1 MREKYDSLDNKRLA
15 FWTHKY
21 NEGDRAMSDIVKLLL
36 RECDHQLAFGN
47 DMSDVL
53 LPAAA
58 EIARFRAENE
68 RLRAGLQKIV
78 DAEDAPSLARDL
90 LEGKDIP

>member
-1 MREKYDSLDNKRLA
+1 
-15 FWTHKY
+15 
-21 NEGDRAMSDIVKLLL
+21 MSDIVQILH

-58 EIARFRAENE
+58 EIAR
-68 RLRAGLQKIV
+68 LRARVAELELEQK
-78 DAEDAPSLARDL
+78 
-90 LEGKDIP
+90 

>member
-1 MREKYDSLDNKRLA
+1 
-15 FWTHKY
+15 
-21 NEGDRAMSDIVKLLL
+21 MSDIVKLLL

-68 RLRAGLQKIV
+68 RLRARVEVLERACRLIQIDPSTKHECKGCYLQ
-78 DAEDAPSLARDL
+78 SRLAFL
-90 LEGKDIP
+90 ALEEAKP